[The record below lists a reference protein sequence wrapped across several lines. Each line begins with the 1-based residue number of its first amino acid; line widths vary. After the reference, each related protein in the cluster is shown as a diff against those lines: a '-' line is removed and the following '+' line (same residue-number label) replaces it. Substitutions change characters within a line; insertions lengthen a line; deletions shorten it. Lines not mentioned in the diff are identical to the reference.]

1 MITIVNYGMS
11 NLGSIKNMLR
21 KVGAA
26 SIITSDP
33 DVIMK
38 ASKIILPGVG
48 AFDTGMSC
56 LQKMNL
62 LDVLNHKALVEK
74 IPVLGV
80 CLGVQLMTKGSEE
93 GVLPGLGW
101 FDAETKKFNFANLNG
116 RYPLPNMGWLDVKL
130 VKPSK
135 LFDNMYDNP
144 RFYFVHTY
152 HLVPSNSTD
161 ASMKACYGYDYV
173 AALESDNIM
182 GVQFHPEK
190 SHKFG
195 IRLYENFIKHF

>member
-1 MITIVNYGMS
+1 MIAIVNYGMG

-21 KVGAA
+21 KVGVE

-33 DVIMK
+33 DTIYK

-48 AFDTGMSC
+48 AFDTGMTHLKEMELS
-56 LQKMNL
+56 
-62 LDVLNHKALVEK
+62 DVLNQKALVERAP
-74 IPVLGV
+74 ILGV

-93 GVLPGLGW
+93 GILPGLGW
-101 FDAETKKFNFANLNG
+101 FDAQTKKFNFENVIG
-116 RYPLPNMGWLDVKL
+116 KYPLPNMGWLDVQL
-130 VKPSK
+130 AKPSK
-135 LFDNMYDNP
+135 LFENMYEEP

-152 HLVPSNSTD
+152 HLVPNNPTD
-161 ASMKACYGYDYV
+161 TSMTACYGYEYV
-173 AALESDNIM
+173 VALEADNIM

-195 IRLYENFIKHF
+195 IRLYENFIKYF

>member
-1 MITIVNYGMS
+1 MIAIVNYGMG

-21 KVGAA
+21 KVGAE

-38 ASKIILPGVG
+38 SHKVILPGVG
-48 AFDTGMSC
+48 AFDTGMTQ
-56 LQKMNL
+56 LADMDL
-62 LDVLNHKALVEK
+62 LEVLNHKALVEK
-74 IPVLGV
+74 VPILGV

-101 FDAETKKFNFANLNG
+101 FDAQTRKFNFDNIQG
-116 RYPLPNMGWLDVKL
+116 KFPLPNMGWLEVKL
-130 VKPSK
+130 AKPSK
-135 LFDNMYDNP
+135 LFEGMYEEP

-152 HLVPSNSTD
+152 HLVPNIKTD
-161 ASMKACYGYDYV
+161 ASMLAHYGYDYV
-173 AALESDNIM
+173 AALEAENIM

-195 IRLYENFIKHF
+195 IRLYENFVKLF